1 MDRLTVAVAVRH
13 SYFCI
18 GGREVAG
25 QITDIKVQ
33 KRDSSRVNVYLD
45 GEYVFSLGLVQA
57 ATLNR
62 GDRLADE
69 EIAELELRDAVETA
83 YDKTL
88 GYLAHRPRS
97 SAEVQRYLMGKGVAP
112 EVRDS
117 VLDRLTAAGLMD
129 DSAFAQYWVEN
140 RESFRPRGR
149 RLLQQELRQKG
160 ISEGLIDDVLS
171 DVEEDRSA
179 YEAAVQRA
187 HLYAHLDN
195 ETFRDK
201 MYGFLRR
208 RGFEYDV
215 IAETISR
222 LLLERGEEDS
232 ARG

>member
-1 MDRLTVAVAVRH
+1 
-13 SYFCI
+13 
-18 GGREVAG
+18 VAG

-88 GYLAHRPRS
+88 GYLAYRPRS
-97 SAEVQRYLMGKGVAP
+97 SAEVRRYLMSKGVAP
-112 EVRDS
+112 KVSDS
-117 VLDRLTAAGLMD
+117 VLARLRAAGLMD

-149 RLLQQELRQKG
+149 RLLRQELRQKG

-187 HLYAHLDN
+187 HRYAHLDD

-201 MYGFLRR
+201 MYGLLRR